1 MHPRALPLCVL
12 LQTRALP
19 ADAERIVHSVALDAH
34 DAPPRRAANRD
45 RIGAEAIADVFS
57 PDDVL
62 NRASGDFG
70 EPATVG
76 TGDHESC
83 VAASGA
89 DASLGE
95 NTIS

>member
-19 ADAERIVHSVALDAH
+19 ADAERIIDGVALDAH
-34 DAPPRRAANRD
+34 DASAGWAADRNCIRA
-45 RIGAEAIADVFS
+45 EPVADVLR

>member
-57 PDDVL
+57 PDDASTVR
-62 NRASGDFG
+62 RAISANQPQSGQ
-70 EPATVG
+70 AITNHV
-76 TGDHESC
+76 
-83 VAASGA
+83 
-89 DASLGE
+89 
-95 NTIS
+95 